1 MKKNKING
9 WIFLDKPIGIS
20 SNSALQKVRK
30 IFNYCKAGYVGTL
43 DPLASGF
50 LPIALGDATKTIS
63 YLENK
68 NKEYVFEVEWGIKTN
83 TGDMEG
89 RIEKISKTYP
99 SEQIIKKTILGFKG
113 DYFQEPQ
120 KFSSKKINGV
130 RAYKLARNNTNFKLK
145 KKKVTIFDLNLISSL
160 SKQRSSFYVK
170 CSSGTYV
177 RSLAED
183 IADTN
188 GTFATV
194 TALRR
199 IGFEDFNKKLIS
211 LDYLLTLVHSDDLI
225 NVLKPVNLVFKNAN
239 EIILDENAIEHI
251 LNGRSVKMNKGKI
264 VDNNEFA
271 LAKFK
276 NEIVAIGYLKDNNFY
291 PKRLLNI

>member
-20 SNSALQKVRK
+20 SNSVLQKVRK